1 MMCPLYFRGIQ
12 LLYRSLGA
20 ARSTMVSAEVVGLP
34 CYPLFHL
41 LVTVF
46 FMYLSSRY
54 LKLLECVCFAQCCDS
69 FYHSVLYTYLGS
81 IYFNLLGYLR
91 FEGCFDSFDN
101 FLWHAWAPKILI
113 ARICVLTH
121 LTIAFTH
128 THTYISDCMIEYST
142 LAARSKC
149 SNEPR
154 GPKASKAHHE
164 TFVLALGK
172 QGAEHSLLQPPLERS
187 IPWPSVTAE
196 TTPHTAY
203 HLQLLSHSDSVE
215 ALHCTQRDCW
225 QWLVCRQCH
234 LPRSH
239 LHTYVCT
246 MQPSLTLK
254 AVEPPCEA
262 WDET

>member
-1 MMCPLYFRGIQ
+1 MFWLFWQFPL
-12 LLYRSLGA
+12 A
-20 ARSTMVSAEVVGLP
+20 
-34 CYPLFHL
+34 C
-41 LVTVF
+41 
-46 FMYLSSRY
+46 LSSKNFDCSDMC
-54 LKLLECVCFAQCCDS
+54 L
-69 FYHSVLYTYLGS
+69 
-81 IYFNLLGYLR
+81 
-91 FEGCFDSFDN
+91 DSFD
-101 FLWHAWAPKILI
+101 HCIY
-113 ARICVLTH
+113 
-121 LTIAFTH
+121 

-254 AVEPPCEA
+254 AVEPPCKA